1 MSNKEIHRYKMD
13 NTNDLGYAAFCRVD
27 LPKGAKIVNVSYV
40 GGDIHLHAIVNP
52 NHKKKERWFAVFTEG
67 TPLEDYDK
75 KTFDYIGMT
84 HTVPTYHIFEV
95 HD

>member
-40 GGDIHLHAIVNP
+40 GGDIRS
-52 NHKKKERWFAVFTEG
+52 EE
-67 TPLEDYDK
+67 
-75 KTFDYIGMT
+75 
-84 HTVPTYHIFEV
+84 HTSELQSH
-95 HD
+95 